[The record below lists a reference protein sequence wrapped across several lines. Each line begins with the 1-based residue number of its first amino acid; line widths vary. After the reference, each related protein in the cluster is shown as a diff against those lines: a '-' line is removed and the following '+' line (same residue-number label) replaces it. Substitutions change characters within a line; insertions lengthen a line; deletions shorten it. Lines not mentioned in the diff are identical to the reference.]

1 MENTNEFQFN
11 GTVLTKYTGPGGAVT
26 IPEGVTSI
34 GDSAFSWCRS
44 LTSVSIP
51 EGVTS
56 IGESAFELCSKLTSV
71 TIPTGVRSIG
81 KRAFSFCNNLTT
93 VTIPDSVTSIGEEA
107 FMSCNGLTDLT
118 IPSGVMFN
126 GYDAFTYCEKL
137 IRLSLPKGVN
147 LPKSCRAYRLPL
159 EVLRAPD
166 RPLNTFPD
174 HKTAIAVGYAE
185 MVSEGQTFSDELE
198 QEYQTYI
205 KRQRKRLYPNAVKYP
220 GLIRYMMMRKI
231 IPLTDVEPLLGMAE
245 EQKNLELKA
254 ELLEYVNTA
263 FTPKQRINAP
273 LLAEKIV
280 SSPDFVIENRVLKK
294 YIGPGGAVVIPDGV
308 KTIGREA
315 FRPGKFDYSKVTSI
329 TIPNSVTSIKGKA
342 FYKCGALTSITIPD
356 SVTSI
361 GESAFY
367 YCVKLASVTL
377 SRSLSSVEHHTFYF
391 CSSLTSVTIPDGV
404 TSIDEGAFY
413 HCYRLASVTI
423 PDSVTFIGKD
433 AFKDCAKTLQI
444 PTPKKHKNTHFADF
458 DPMDEFTLD
467 W

>member
-1 MENTNEFQFN
+1 MFAFSLYMVYYSHLNQIYREDVLMENTNEFQFN

-118 IPSGVMFN
+118 IPSGVMF
-126 GYDAFTYCEKL
+126 FTYCEKL

-174 HKTAIAVGYAE
+174 HKT
-185 MVSEGQTFSDELE
+185 
-198 QEYQTYI
+198 
-205 KRQRKRLYPNAVKYP
+205 RLPLAMPKWCRRAKPSLMSWSRN
-220 GLIRYMMMRKI
+220 IR
-231 IPLTDVEPLLGMAE
+231 P
-245 EQKNLELKA
+245 
-254 ELLEYVNTA
+254 
-263 FTPKQRINAP
+263 
-273 LLAEKIV
+273 
-280 SSPDFVIENRVLKK
+280 
-294 YIGPGGAVVIPDGV
+294 
-308 KTIGREA
+308 
-315 FRPGKFDYSKVTSI
+315 TS
-329 TIPNSVTSIKGKA
+329 N
-342 FYKCGALTSITIPD
+342 D
-356 SVTSI
+356 S
-361 GESAFY
+361 
-367 YCVKLASVTL
+367 
-377 SRSLSSVEHHTFYF
+377 
-391 CSSLTSVTIPDGV
+391 
-404 TSIDEGAFY
+404 
-413 HCYRLASVTI
+413 
-423 PDSVTFIGKD
+423 GKD
-433 AFKDCAKTLQI
+433 CTLTQSSI
-444 PTPKKHKNTHFADF
+444 LA
-458 DPMDEFTLD
+458 
-467 W
+467 